1 LTVTTTAPPPPAPAT
16 PPPPLSPGGRTAFR
30 LALIAA
36 AAVLVVG
43 TLASLGTVAW
53 GIASFRVV
61 TDSKPLPSGMKSV
74 VVDTGSV
81 PIAIRI
87 TTDREAREPRAD
99 LRMVN
104 STRAGANPLVVN
116 ADPAGARVTIN
127 GESSAFLQW
136 GRAGEITLVLPP
148 DLARK
153 LTVTAQQDTGVVLA
167 QADIDQL
174 IARTDTGAVVLS
186 GAARRI
192 EIHNVDGEVVTR
204 DPIRVTESFSA
215 TSETGDI
222 KVDFGET
229 APRTVDAMSQDG
241 DVIIALP
248 ARGPYIVNAD
258 TGAERGDTVVR
269 VPQTTNR
276 ENAAAVVT
284 ARSETGDVIIDDL
297 R

>member
-1 LTVTTTAPPPPAPAT
+1 MTTIAPPPPAPAT
-16 PPPPLSPGGRTAFR
+16 APPPLSPGGRTAFR

-36 AAVLVVG
+36 AVVLVVG
-43 TLASLGTVAW
+43 TLASLGVVAW
-53 GIASFRVV
+53 GIAGFRVI
-61 TDSKPLPSGMKSV
+61 TDSKPLPVAMRSV
-74 VVDTGSV
+74 FVDTGSV
-81 PIAIRI
+81 PVAVRI
-87 TTDREAREPRAD
+87 TTDREAREPRVD

-136 GRAGEITLVLPP
+136 VRAGEITLVLPP
-148 DLARK
+148 DIARR
-153 LTVTAQQDTGVVLA
+153 LTVTVQQDTGVVLA
-167 QADIDQL
+167 QADVNEL

-192 EIHNVDGEVVTR
+192 EIHNVDGAVVTR
-204 DPIRVTESFSA
+204 DPIRVSESFSA
-215 TSETGDI
+215 TTETGDI
-222 KVDFGET
+222 EVDFAET
-229 APRTVDAMSQDG
+229 APRTVDVTSQDG

-248 ARGPYIVNAD
+248 ARGPYLVNANTAD
-258 TGAERGDTVVR
+258 GGAAVR

-284 ARSETGDVIIDDL
+284 ARSDTGDVVIDDL

>member
-1 LTVTTTAPPPPAPAT
+1 MTTIAPPPPAPAT

-30 LALIAA
+30 FVLIAA

-43 TLASLGTVAW
+43 TLISLGVVAW
-53 GIASFRVV
+53 GVAGFRVI
-61 TDSKPLPSGMKSV
+61 TDSKPLPSAMRSV

-81 PIAIRI
+81 PVAIRI

-104 STRAGANPLVVN
+104 STRAGANPLAVN
-116 ADPAGARVTIN
+116 TDATGTRVTIN
-127 GESSAFLQW
+127 GEASTFLDW

-153 LTVTAQQDTGVVLA
+153 LTVTTQQDNGVVLA

-174 IARTDTGAVVLS
+174 IARTDNGEVMLS
-186 GAARRI
+186 GSARRI
-192 EIHNVDGEVVTR
+192 EIHTDNGDVVTR
-204 DPIRVTESFSA
+204 EPISVSESFSA
-215 TSETGDI
+215 TTDNGDI
-222 KVDFGET
+222 KVDFSDA
-229 APRTVDAMSQDG
+229 APRTIDVTTDNG

-248 ARGPYIVNAD
+248 ARGPYVVNAN
-258 TGAERGDTVVR
+258 TGEEVGATVVR
-269 VPQTTNR
+269 VPQTTDR
-276 ENAAAVVT
+276 TAAAAVIT
-284 ARSETGDVIIDDL
+284 ARSDNGDVIIDDL

>member
-1 LTVTTTAPPPPAPAT
+1 VTTIAPPPPAPAT

-43 TLASLGTVAW
+43 TLASLGAVAW
-53 GIASFRVV
+53 GVAGFRVI
-61 TDSKPLPSGMKSV
+61 TDSKPLPAAMRSV
-74 VVDTGSV
+74 FVDTGSV
-81 PIAIRI
+81 PVAVRI

-127 GESSAFLQW
+127 GESSAFLHW

-148 DLARK
+148 DLARR
-153 LTVTAQQDTGVVLA
+153 LTVTVKQDTGVVLA
-167 QADIDQL
+167 EADIDQL

-192 EIHNVDGEVVTR
+192 EVHNVDGEVLTR

-215 TSETGDI
+215 TTETSDI
-222 KVDFGET
+222 EVDFAET
-229 APRTVDAMSQDG
+229 APRTVDVTSQDG

-248 ARGPYIVNAD
+248 ARGPYIVNANAAD
-258 TGAERGDTVVR
+258 GSTEVR

-284 ARSETGDVIIDDL
+284 ARSDTGDVIIDDL

>member
-1 LTVTTTAPPPPAPAT
+1 MTSIAPPPPAPAT

-30 LALIAA
+30 IALIAA

-43 TLASLGTVAW
+43 TLASLGAVAW
-53 GIASFRVV
+53 GVASFRVI
-61 TDSKPLPSGMKSV
+61 TDSKPLPSGMRAV

-81 PIAIRI
+81 PVAIRI

-104 STRAGANPLVVN
+104 SIRAGANPLVVT

-127 GESSAFLQW
+127 GESSTFLDL
-136 GRAGEITLVLPP
+136 GRAGEINLVLPP
-148 DLARK
+148 DLGRK
-153 LTVTAQQDTGVVLA
+153 LTVTAYQDTGVVLA
-167 QADIDQL
+167 QADVDQL
-174 IARTDTGAVVLS
+174 IAHTDTGAVILS
-186 GAARRI
+186 GAARRV
-192 EIHNVDGEVVTR
+192 EIHNVDGEIVTR

-215 TSETGDI
+215 TTETGDI
-222 KVDFGET
+222 KVDFAET
-229 APRTVDAMSQDG
+229 APRTVDAKSQDG

-248 ARGPYIVNAD
+248 ARGPYVVNANTAD
-258 TGAERGDTVVR
+258 GSTAVR

>member
-1 LTVTTTAPPPPAPAT
+1 VTTIAPPPPVPAT

-43 TLASLGTVAW
+43 TLASLGAVAW
-53 GIASFRVV
+53 GVASFRVI
-61 TDSKPLPSGMKSV
+61 TDSKPLPVAMRSV
-74 VVDTGSV
+74 FVDTGSV
-81 PIAIRI
+81 PVAVRI
-87 TTDREAREPRAD
+87 TTDREARVPRAD

-148 DLARK
+148 DVARK
-153 LTVTAQQDTGVVLA
+153 LTVTVQQDTGVVLA

-192 EIHNVDGEVVTR
+192 EVHNVDGEVVTR

-215 TSETGDI
+215 TTDTGDI
-222 KVDFGET
+222 KVDFAET
-229 APRTVDAMSQDG
+229 APRTVDATTQDG

-248 ARGPYIVNAD
+248 ARGPYLVNAN
-258 TGAERGDTVVR
+258 TAKEQGATVVR

-276 ENAAAVVT
+276 DNAAAVVT
-284 ARSETGDVIIDDL
+284 ARSQTGDVIIDDL

>member
-1 LTVTTTAPPPPAPAT
+1 MTTIAPPPPAPAT

-36 AAVLVVG
+36 AVVLVVG
-43 TLASLGTVAW
+43 TLASLGVVAW
-53 GIASFRVV
+53 GIASFRVI
-61 TDSKPLPSGMKSV
+61 TDSKPLPVGMRSV
-74 VVDTGSV
+74 FVDTGSV
-81 PIAIRI
+81 PVAVRI

-127 GESSAFLQW
+127 GESSAFLHL

-153 LTVTAQQDTGVVLA
+153 LTVTVDQDTGVVLA
-167 QADIDQL
+167 QADVDQL

-192 EIHNVDGEVVTR
+192 EVHNVDGEVVTR

-215 TSETGDI
+215 TTETGDI
-222 KVDFGET
+222 KVDFAET
-229 APRTVDAMSQDG
+229 APPAVDVSSQDG
-241 DVIIALP
+241 DVILALP
-248 ARGPYIVNAD
+248 ARGPYVVNTNTTD
-258 TGAERGDTVVR
+258 GHTEVR

-276 ENAAAVVT
+276 DNAAAVVT
-284 ARSETGDVIIDDL
+284 ARSDSGDVVIDDL
-297 R
+297 S

>member
-1 LTVTTTAPPPPAPAT
+1 VITIAPPPPAPAT

-43 TLASLGTVAW
+43 TLVSLGVAAW
-53 GIASFRVV
+53 GVAGFRVI
-61 TDSKPLPSGMKSV
+61 TDSKPLPGTMRSV

-81 PIAIRI
+81 PVAIHI

-104 STRAGANPLVVN
+104 STRAGANPLAVN
-116 ADPAGARVTIN
+116 TGATGTRVTIN
-127 GESSAFLQW
+127 GEASTFLDW

-153 LTVTAQQDTGVVLA
+153 LTVTTQQDTGVVLA

-174 IARTDTGAVVLS
+174 IARTDNGEVVLS

-192 EIHNVDGEVVTR
+192 EIHTDNGDVVTR
-204 DPIRVTESFSA
+204 EPISVSESFSA
-215 TSETGDI
+215 TTDNGDI
-222 KVDFGET
+222 KLDFSDA
-229 APRTVDAMSQDG
+229 APRTIDVTSDNG

-248 ARGPYIVNAD
+248 ARGPYMVNASTD
-258 TGAERGDTVVR
+258 EEVGSTVVR
-269 VPQTTNR
+269 VPQTSDR
-276 ENAAAVVT
+276 KAAAAVVT
-284 ARSETGDVIIDDL
+284 VHSNNGDIVIDDL

>member
-1 LTVTTTAPPPPAPAT
+1 MTSIAPPPPAEPAIQ
-16 PPPPLSPGGRTAFR
+16 PPPLLSPGGRTAFR
-30 LALIAA
+30 IALIAA
-36 AAVLVVG
+36 AVVLVVG
-43 TLASLGTVAW
+43 TLASLGTAAW
-53 GIASFRVV
+53 GIASLRVI
-61 TDSKPLPSGMKSV
+61 TDSKPLPAGMRSV

-104 STRAGANPLVVN
+104 SIQAGANPLAVHGGP
-116 ADPAGARVTIN
+116 ADARVTIN
-127 GESSAFLQW
+127 GEPSALLRW
-136 GRAGEITLVLPP
+136 SRAGEIRLVLPP
-148 DLARK
+148 ELAHK

-174 IARTDTGAVVLS
+174 IAHTDTGAVVLS
-186 GAARRI
+186 GAARRV
-192 EIHNVDGEVVTR
+192 EIHNVDGEIVTR

-215 TSETGDI
+215 TTETGDI
-222 KVDFGET
+222 KVDFTEI
-229 APRTVDAMSQDG
+229 APRTVEARSQDG

-248 ARGPYIVNAD
+248 ARGPYVVNAN
-258 TGAERGDTVVR
+258 TGDGSTAVR
-269 VPQTTNR
+269 VPQTTDR

-284 ARSETGDVIIDDL
+284 ARSETGDVVIDDL

>member
-1 LTVTTTAPPPPAPAT
+1 LIVTTIAPPPPAPVT

-30 LALIAA
+30 IALIAA

-43 TLASLGTVAW
+43 TLASLGAVAW
-53 GIASFRVV
+53 GVASLRVI
-61 TDSKPLPSGMKSV
+61 TDSKPLPAGMRSV

-104 STRAGANPLVVN
+104 SVRAGANPLVVN

-127 GESSAFLQW
+127 GESSAFLDF
-136 GRAGEITLVLPP
+136 GRAGEINLVLPP

-153 LTVTAQQDTGVVLA
+153 LTVTAHQDTGVVLA
-167 QADIDQL
+167 QADLDQL
-174 IARTDTGAVVLS
+174 IANTDTGAVVLS
-186 GAARRI
+186 GAARRV

-215 TSETGDI
+215 TTQTGDI
-222 KVDFGET
+222 KVDFAET
-229 APRTVDAMSQDG
+229 APRTVDATSRDG
-241 DVIIALP
+241 NVIIALP
-248 ARGPYIVNAD
+248 QRGPYVVNAN
-258 TGAERGDTVVR
+258 TENGSTAVR
-269 VPQTTNR
+269 VPQTANR

-284 ARSETGDVIIDDL
+284 ARSENGDVVIDDL

>member
-1 LTVTTTAPPPPAPAT
+1 MTTIAPPPPAPAT
-16 PPPPLSPGGRTAFR
+16 PPPPLSSGGRTAFR
-30 LALIAA
+30 LSLIAA
-36 AAVLVVG
+36 AAVLAVG
-43 TLASLGTVAW
+43 TLASLGAVAW
-53 GIASFRVV
+53 GIASFRVI
-61 TDSKPLPSGMKSV
+61 TDSKPLPVAMRSV
-74 VVDTGSV
+74 FVDTGSV
-81 PIAIRI
+81 PVAVRI
-87 TTDREAREPRAD
+87 TTDRKAREPRAD

-116 ADPAGARVTIN
+116 ADPTGARVTIN
-127 GESSAFLQW
+127 GESSTFLQW

-153 LTVTAQQDTGVVLA
+153 LTVTVQQDTGVVLA

-192 EIHNVDGEVVTR
+192 EVHNVDGEVATR

-215 TSETGDI
+215 TTETGDI
-222 KVDFGET
+222 KVDFAET
-229 APRTVDAMSQDG
+229 APRTVDVSSQDG
-241 DVIIALP
+241 DVILALP
-248 ARGPYIVNAD
+248 ARGPYVVNANTAD
-258 TGAERGDTVVR
+258 GNTDVR

-284 ARSETGDVIIDDL
+284 ARSDTGNVVIDDL

>member
-1 LTVTTTAPPPPAPAT
+1 VTTIAPPPPAPAT

-53 GIASFRVV
+53 GIASFRVI
-61 TDSKPLPSGMKSV
+61 TDSKPLPVAMRSV
-74 VVDTGSV
+74 SVDTGSV
-81 PIAIRI
+81 PIAVRI

-116 ADPAGARVTIN
+116 VDPADARVTIN
-127 GESSAFLQW
+127 GESSAFLHW

-153 LTVTAQQDTGVVLA
+153 LTVTVTQDTGVVLA
-167 QADIDQL
+167 EADIDEL
-174 IARTDTGAVVLS
+174 VARTDTGAVVLS

-215 TSETGDI
+215 TTETSDI
-222 KVDFGET
+222 EVDFAQT
-229 APRTVDAMSQDG
+229 APRAVDVASQDG
-241 DVIIALP
+241 DIVVALP
-248 ARGPYIVNAD
+248 ARGPFVVNASTAD
-258 TGAERGDTVVR
+258 GDSEVR

-276 ENAAAVVT
+276 NNAASVIT

>member
-1 LTVTTTAPPPPAPAT
+1 VTTIAPPPPAPAT

-30 LALIAA
+30 LSLIAA
-36 AAVLVVG
+36 AAVLAVG
-43 TLASLGTVAW
+43 TLASLGAVAW
-53 GIASFRVV
+53 GIASFRVI
-61 TDSKPLPSGMKSV
+61 TDSKPLPVAMRSV
-74 VVDTGSV
+74 FVDTGSV
-81 PIAIRI
+81 PVAVRI
-87 TTDREAREPRAD
+87 TTDRKAREPRAD

-116 ADPAGARVTIN
+116 ADPTGARVTIN
-127 GESSAFLQW
+127 GESSTFLQW

-153 LTVTAQQDTGVVLA
+153 LTVTVQQDTGVVLA

-186 GAARRI
+186 GAARRV
-192 EIHNVDGEVVTR
+192 EVHNVDGEVATR

-215 TSETGDI
+215 TTETGDI
-222 KVDFGET
+222 KVDFAET
-229 APRTVDAMSQDG
+229 APRTVDVSSQDG
-241 DVIIALP
+241 DVILALP
-248 ARGPYIVNAD
+248 ARGPYVVNANTAD
-258 TGAERGDTVVR
+258 GNTDVR

-284 ARSETGDVIIDDL
+284 ARSDTGNVVIDDL

>member
-1 LTVTTTAPPPPAPAT
+1 LTVTTIAPPPPAPAT

-30 LALIAA
+30 LGLIAA

-43 TLASLGTVAW
+43 TIASLGAVAW
-53 GIASFRVV
+53 GVASFRVI
-61 TDSKPLPSGMKSV
+61 TDSNPLPVAMRSV

-81 PIAIRI
+81 PVAVRI

-116 ADPAGARVTIN
+116 ADAAGARVTIN
-127 GESSAFLQW
+127 GEPSAFLQW

-153 LTVTAQQDTGVVLA
+153 LTVTIEQETGVVLA
-167 QADIDQL
+167 QADVDQL

-192 EIHNVDGEVVTR
+192 EVHNVDGEVVTR

-215 TSETGDI
+215 NTANGDI
-222 KVDFGET
+222 KVDFAET
-229 APRTVDAMSQDG
+229 APRTVDATSDNG
-241 DVIIALP
+241 DVIVALP
-248 ARGPYIVNAD
+248 ARGHYVVNAN
-258 TGAERGDTVVR
+258 TENGATVVR
-269 VPQTTNR
+269 VPQTMNR
-276 ENAAAVVT
+276 DNAAAVVT
-284 ARSETGDVIIDDL
+284 ARSENGDVIIDDL

>member
-1 LTVTTTAPPPPAPAT
+1 VTTIAPPPPAPAT

-30 LALIAA
+30 IALIAA

-43 TLASLGTVAW
+43 TLASLGAVAW
-53 GIASFRVV
+53 GIASFRVI
-61 TDSKPLPSGMKSV
+61 TDSKPLPVEMRSV

-87 TTDREAREPRAD
+87 TTDRAAREPRAD

-104 STRAGANPLVVN
+104 SIRAGANPLVVN
-116 ADPAGARVTIN
+116 ADPTGARVTIN
-127 GESSAFLQW
+127 GESSAFLDF
-136 GRAGEITLVLPP
+136 GRAGEINLVLPP

-153 LTVTAQQDTGVVLA
+153 LTVTAYQDTGVVLA
-167 QADIDQL
+167 QADLDQL
-174 IARTDTGAVVLS
+174 IAHTDTGAVVLS
-186 GAARRI
+186 GSARRI
-192 EIHNVDGEVVTR
+192 EVHNVDGEVVTR

-215 TSETGDI
+215 TTETGDI
-222 KVDFGET
+222 KVDFAEV
-229 APRTVDAMSQDG
+229 APRTVDATSQDG

-248 ARGPYIVNAD
+248 QRGPYLVNAN
-258 TGAERGDTVVR
+258 TGDGSTAVR
-269 VPQTTNR
+269 VPQTANR

-284 ARSETGDVIIDDL
+284 ARSDTGDVVIDDL